1 MNAMNIPQ
9 IDFYF
14 VKDGEIDIQT
24 TKDLFLGKRT
34 VLFCVPGA
42 FTPTCSSFQLP
53 SFEEAHDDIL
63 ALGVDQVLCVS
74 VNDGFVMNAWGKS
87 LGIEKVK
94 LVPDGNGYFT
104 QGLKAVVAKA
114 NVGMGLRSWR
124 IAFVINENGIVEW
137 AGVEEGQRANASDD
151 PFEETTPNKVIEAL
165 TELNANNDAAANAD
179 DDILSQLAA
188 AGISP
193 Q

>member
-1 MNAMNIPQ
+1 MNIPQ

-14 VKDGEIDIQT
+14 IEDEATVIET

-42 FTPTCSSFQLP
+42 FTPGSTTQLLG
-53 SFEEAHDDIL
+53 FEAAYEDII
-63 ALGVDQVLCVS
+63 ANGADQVICVS
-74 VNDGFVMNAWGKS
+74 VNDGYVMNAW
-87 LGIEKVK
+87 EKAHGVHDVA

-104 QGLKAVVAKA
+104 QGLKAVVAKE
-114 NVGMGLRSWR
+114 NTGMGLRSWR
-124 IAFVINENGIVEW
+124 IAFIINENGVVEW
-137 AGVEEGQRANASDD
+137 AGVEDGQRANASDD
-151 PFEETTPNKVIEAL
+151 PYEKTTPNEVIIAL
-165 TELNANNDAAANAD
+165 KELNANNDAAEGAD
-179 DDILSQLAA
+179 TDILAQLAA

>member
-1 MNAMNIPQ
+1 MNIPQ

-14 VKDGEIDIQT
+14 AENNEVTIQT
-24 TKDLFLGKRT
+24 TKDLFLGRRT

-42 FTPTCSSFQLP
+42 FTPVSTTQLLG
-53 SFEEAHDDIL
+53 FEAAYEDIIENE
-63 ALGVDQVLCVS
+63 VDQVLCVS
-74 VNDGFVMNAWGKS
+74 VNDGFVMEAWSKS
-87 LGIEKVK
+87 LGVEDVA

-104 QGLKAVVAKA
+104 QGLKAVVA
-114 NVGMGLRSWR
+114 NENTGMGLRSWR
-124 IAFVINENGIVEW
+124 IAFIINENGIVEW

-151 PFEETTPNKVIEAL
+151 PYEETTPSKVIEAL
-165 TELNANNDAAANAD
+165 KELNANNDAAEGAD
-179 DDILSQLAA
+179 TDILAQLAA

>member
-1 MNAMNIPQ
+1 MNIPQ

-14 VKDGEIDIQT
+14 ATVDGVDIQT

-42 FTPTCSSFQLP
+42 FTEMSSVQLLGY
-53 SFEEAHDDIL
+53 ETAYADIIDND
-63 ALGVDQVLCVS
+63 VDQVLCVS
-74 VNDGFVMNAWGKS
+74 VNDGWVMDAWGES
-87 LGIEKVK
+87 LRIENVT

-104 QGLKAVVAKA
+104 QGLKAVVAKE
-114 NVGMGLRSWR
+114 NTGMGLRSWR

-151 PFEETTPNKVIEAL
+151 AYEESTPNKVVEAL
-165 TELNANNDAAANAD
+165 EELQANEIAAASAD
-179 DDILSQLAA
+179 GDILAGLAA
-188 AGISP
+188 AGFSG
-193 Q
+193 

>member
-1 MNAMNIPQ
+1 MNIPQ
-9 IDFYF
+9 VDHYF
-14 VKDGEIDIQT
+14 VEDGEIVIKT
-24 TKDLFLGKRT
+24 TKELMLGKRT

-42 FTPTCSSFQLP
+42 FTPTCSTWQLP
-53 SFEEAHDDIL
+53 GFEEAHDDII

-74 VNDGFVMNAWGKS
+74 VNDGYVMNAWGKS
-87 LGIEKVK
+87 LGVEKVK

-104 QGLKAVVAKA
+104 QGLKAVVAKENA
-114 NVGMGLRSWR
+114 GMGLRSWR
-124 IAFVINENGIVEW
+124 IAFIINENGIVEW

-151 PFEETTPNKVIEAL
+151 PYEETTPNKVIEAL
-165 TELNANNDAAANAD
+165 KELNANNDAAEGAD
-179 DDILSQLAA
+179 NDILSQLAA

>member
-1 MNAMNIPQ
+1 
-9 IDFYF
+9 
-14 VKDGEIDIQT
+14 
-24 TKDLFLGKRT
+24 
-34 VLFCVPGA
+34 
-42 FTPTCSSFQLP
+42 
-53 SFEEAHDDIL
+53 
-63 ALGVDQVLCVS
+63 
-74 VNDGFVMNAWGKS
+74 MNAWGKS

-104 QGLKAVVAKA
+104 QGLKAVVAKE

-137 AGVEEGQRANASDD
+137 AGVEDGQRANASDD
-151 PFEETTPNKVIEAL
+151 PYEETTPNKVIEAL
-165 TELNANNDAAANAD
+165 KELNANNEAAANAD
-179 DDILSQLAA
+179 TDILSQLAA

>member
-1 MNAMNIPQ
+1 MQIPQ
-9 IDFYF
+9 VDFFF
-14 VKDGEIDIQT
+14 VEDGQINIQT

-42 FTPTCSSFQLP
+42 FTPTCSTFQLP
-53 SFEEAHDDIL
+53 GFEEAHDDIL
-63 ALGVDQVLCVS
+63 ALGVDQVLCLS

-87 LGIEKVK
+87 QGIEKVK
-94 LVPDGNGYFT
+94 LVPDGNGAFT
-104 QGLKAVVAKA
+104 QGLKAVVAKE

-124 IAFVINENGIVEW
+124 VAFVINENGMVEW

-151 PFEETTPNKVIEAL
+151 PYEETTPNQVIDAL
-165 TELNANNDAAANAD
+165 KELNAANEAADGAD
-179 DDILSQLAA
+179 TDILAQLAA

>member
-1 MNAMNIPQ
+1 MNIPQ

-14 VKDGEIDIQT
+14 IEDGKVDIKT

-34 VLFCVPGA
+34 VLFCLPGA
-42 FTPTCSSFQLP
+42 FTPTCSTWQLP
-53 SFEEAHDDIL
+53 GFEEAHDDII

-104 QGLKAVVAKA
+104 QGLKAVVAKE

-137 AGVEEGQRANASDD
+137 AGVEDGQRANASDD
-151 PFEETTPNKVIEAL
+151 PYEETTPNKVIDAIK
-165 TELNANNDAAANAD
+165 ELNANNDAAANAD

>member
-14 VKDGEIDIQT
+14 IEDDATIIET

-42 FTPTCSSFQLP
+42 FTPVSTSQLLG
-53 SFEEAHDDIL
+53 FEEAFGDIKD
-63 ALGVDQVLCVS
+63 LGVDQVLCVS
-74 VNDGFVMNAWGKS
+74 VNDGFVMNAWEESAGTKNV
-87 LGIEKVK
+87 L
-94 LVPDGNGYFT
+94 LFPDGNGYFT
-104 QGLKAVVAKA
+104 QGLKAVVAKE
-114 NVGMGLRSWR
+114 NMGMGLRSWR
-124 IAFVINENGIVEW
+124 IAFIINENGVVEW
-137 AGVEEGQRANASDD
+137 ASVEDGQRANASDD
-151 PFEETTPNKVIEAL
+151 PYEKTTPNEVIIAL
-165 TELNANNDAAANAD
+165 KELNANNEAAEGAD
-179 DDILSQLAA
+179 TDILAQLAA

>member
-14 VKDGEIDIQT
+14 VKDGEINIQT

-104 QGLKAVVAKA
+104 QGLKAVVAKE
-114 NVGMGLRSWR
+114 NTGMGLRSWR
-124 IAFVINENGIVEW
+124 IAFVINENGVVEW

-151 PFEETTPNKVIEAL
+151 PYEETSPNKVIEAL
-165 TELNANNDAAANAD
+165 KELNANNEAAEGAD
-179 DDILSQLAA
+179 TDILAQLAA